1 MQSSLLSRPIGR
13 VSCVP
18 TIKIIPSS
26 ASVIHIKGL
35 QLFRLS
41 HHNVRLCDKMGL
53 QPVLPRAC
61 WQLTSD
67 DASLPLQQLQA
78 ILPLP
83 CRRLPRIHTIRP
95 NAAYR
100 EGATDV
106 TAAVRQ
112 KVSSYLDLYTPG
124 MSWCLHCKENERLSQ
139 QPWLWEC

>member
-13 VSCVP
+13 VSCIP
-18 TIKIIPSS
+18 TIKMTPSS
-26 ASVIHIKGL
+26 ASVIYIKGL
-35 QLFRLS
+35 QLLRLS

-61 WQLTSD
+61 WRLRSD

-100 EGATDV
+100 EGATDI

-112 KVSSYLDLYTPG
+112 KVSCYLDLYTPG
-124 MSWCLHCKENERLSQ
+124 MSWYLHCKENERLSQ
-139 QPWLWEC
+139 QPGLWEC